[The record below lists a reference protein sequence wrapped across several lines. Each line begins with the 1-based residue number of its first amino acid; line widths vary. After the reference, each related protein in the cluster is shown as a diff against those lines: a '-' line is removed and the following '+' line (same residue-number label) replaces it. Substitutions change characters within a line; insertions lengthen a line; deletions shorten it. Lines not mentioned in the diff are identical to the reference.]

1 MINRLKLIAGSMIAI
16 GIVFTI
22 IGFASGGRWFILVDS
37 AGFHVPSEQSLIS
50 QSYELEAF
58 KNIIVTNEHAD
69 IEIIQ
74 SDSFSLELSTYKM
87 TDVMYSVK
95 GDTLTV
101 ESNNQKNNAMTLGV
115 GPFKTPS
122 IKIYVPKDALL
133 SNITLKSSFGDVNLQ
148 QLNYEQLNLDVR
160 HGDISFNNI
169 KAGHTEIINA
179 FGDITLQ
186 QFTSAS
192 LIVESEHG
200 DIEVDGELNGNTT
213 VTSSFGDVELILVNN
228 KENFGF
234 KLNTS
239 FGDITVDGEEYNGKI
254 SKLYEGDNQLEVLLS
269 HGDLKLTLK

>member
-37 AGFHVPSEQSLIS
+37 SGFHVPNEQSLIS

-58 KNIIVTNEHAD
+58 ENIIVTNKHAD

-74 SDSFSLELSTYKM
+74 SDSYSLELSTYKM

-101 ESNNQKNNAMTLGV
+101 ESNSQKNNAMTIGV

-122 IKIYVPKDALL
+122 IKIYVPKDALF

-200 DIEVDGELNGNTT
+200 DIEVDGKLNGNTK
-213 VTSSFGDVELILVNN
+213 VTSSFGDVDLKLVNN
-228 KENFGF
+228 KENFGY

-239 FGDITVDGEEYNGKI
+239 FGDISVNGEEYNGKI
-254 SKLYEGDNQLEVLLS
+254 AELYEGDNQLEVLLS